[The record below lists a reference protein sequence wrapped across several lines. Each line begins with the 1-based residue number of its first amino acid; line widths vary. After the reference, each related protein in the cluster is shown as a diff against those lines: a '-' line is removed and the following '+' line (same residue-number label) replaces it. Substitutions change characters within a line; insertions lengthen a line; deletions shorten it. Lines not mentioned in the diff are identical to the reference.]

1 MKKRNPLTTNA
12 LRLTGIVIVLLILGM
27 AKAYY
32 DTHCIEIKRYQI
44 KNSSLGE
51 GLGGLK
57 VAHLSDIHIRNMGL
71 MANKVL
77 DILRSERPD
86 LIFITGDLIHF
97 EGPYEPVVSFLR
109 QLNPPYGIYGVLGNT
124 EYSNENGSCILCHE
138 EKSKKLREKRSPIF
152 LRNDARTV
160 RIGKD
165 RRSWRTRVGVTG
177 MANLLSSIG
186 SRSK

>member
-1 MKKRNPLTTNA
+1 MTLLKRVTV
-12 LRLTGIVIVLLILGM
+12 IVIVLLILGM

-44 KNSSLGE
+44 NDSSLGE
-51 GLGGLK
+51 VLDGLK

-109 QLNPPYGIYGVLGNT
+109 QLNPPYGIYGILGNT

-138 EKSKKLREKRSPIF
+138 ER
-152 LRNDARTV
+152 
-160 RIGKD
+160 
-165 RRSWRTRVGVTG
+165 
-177 MANLLSSIG
+177 
-186 SRSK
+186 